1 MIAPSFNLRPYQE
14 EAVRAI
20 NDKWTEWQR
29 ELLVLPTGCGKTVV
43 FNTIANQRPG
53 KTLILAHRDE
63 LIEQARDKYFKM
75 FGDNPGKI
83 KAMENDIRPVTV
95 GSVQTMC
102 RRDYSGKFDTVIVDE
117 AHHAIS
123 PSYKAV
129 LDQFPEAKVLG
140 VTATPDRG
148 DKKSLAR
155 YFDGIAYEYK
165 LKTAVS
171 EGYLV
176 PIMAKTIPLEI
187 DMTQVKVSLGDFE
200 VGSIAETLEPYLPK
214 IAESIRV
221 HASARKTVVFCPLI
235 SIAQELAGMIPGA
248 REVNGNSQDRKEV
261 LEWFDQAGPGA
272 VLCNA
277 MLLTEGWD
285 CPSVDCIVV
294 LRPTKVRSLYCLDE
308 KTEVLTHDG
317 WKSNV
322 EVGED
327 VLAFDARTGKTRFVP
342 VLAKIRRK
350 LEPDEYFCSIK
361 GQSTDIRVTNHHRM
375 LYDNKRRKGWKFKEA
390 QDIAKLKDGV
400 YLPVSGHGEFA
411 GVPLTD
417 AELTFIGW
425 VMTDGSIN
433 PANNQITITQG
444 ENHEKYCEEIERC
457 IIDCGFKFNR
467 IVRRRTIEETHY
479 NAHGNMVLWTISK
492 GKPRGHDKHLT
503 GWGRLEP
510 WLSKDISPML
520 FDMTERQFAV
530 MLEAIYHGD
539 GNKFWK
545 TTYHIGKGN
554 KTFIERLQIM
564 AIQRGYRASVSFEK
578 HNEVRKSDLWYL
590 HVKKQNFV
598 KVGSISANHA
608 QWREEEHT
616 DETCWCVQTELGT
629 IVTRRNGRV
638 AIVGNCQMVGR
649 GTRLHPGKDNLLILD
664 FLWLTHKHNLCRPA
678 SLVSDSDEDIET
690 VVKKSKDEEID
701 LFEAASDAE
710 EARRTALAEQLR
722 KQQRKKSQLI
732 NPLELFSVLDDIG
745 LADYEPTFRWE
756 RDDATEKQ
764 VRALQSFGID
774 AEGITKG
781 YACAIMDRLITRRS
795 NNLASVKQVKC
806 LRQHGYDPIDWT
818 FDQAA
823 RKISALAAAGWKRWK
838 LHD

>member
-1 MIAPSFNLRPYQE
+1 MTPSFNLRPYQE

-20 NDKWTEWQR
+20 NDKWNEWQR

-248 REVNGNSQDRKEV
+248 KEVNGNSQDRKEV

-285 CPSVDCIVV
+285 CPSCNCVVV
-294 LRPTKVRSLYCLDE
+294 LRPTKIRSLY
-308 KTEVLTHDG
+308 
-317 WKSNV
+317 
-322 EVGED
+322 
-327 VLAFDARTGKTRFVP
+327 
-342 VLAKIRRK
+342 
-350 LEPDEYFCSIK
+350 
-361 GQSTDIRVTNHHRM
+361 
-375 LYDNKRRKGWKFKEA
+375 
-390 QDIAKLKDGV
+390 
-400 YLPVSGHGEFA
+400 
-411 GVPLTD
+411 
-417 AELTFIGW
+417 
-425 VMTDGSIN
+425 
-433 PANNQITITQG
+433 
-444 ENHEKYCEEIERC
+444 
-457 IIDCGFKFNR
+457 
-467 IVRRRTIEETHY
+467 
-479 NAHGNMVLWTISK
+479 
-492 GKPRGHDKHLT
+492 
-503 GWGRLEP
+503 
-510 WLSKDISPML
+510 
-520 FDMTERQFAV
+520 
-530 MLEAIYHGD
+530 
-539 GNKFWK
+539 
-545 TTYHIGKGN
+545 
-554 KTFIERLQIM
+554 
-564 AIQRGYRASVSFEK
+564 
-578 HNEVRKSDLWYL
+578 
-590 HVKKQNFV
+590 
-598 KVGSISANHA
+598 
-608 QWREEEHT
+608 
-616 DETCWCVQTELGT
+616 
-629 IVTRRNGRV
+629 
-638 AIVGNCQMVGR
+638 CQMVGR

-823 RKISALAAAGWKRWK
+823 RKISALAAAGWRRWK

>member
-20 NDKWTEWQR
+20 NDKWNEWQR

-248 REVNGNSQDRKEV
+248 KEVNGNSQDRKEV

-285 CPSVDCIVV
+285 CPSCNCVVV
-294 LRPTKVRSLYCLDE
+294 LRPTKIRSLY
-308 KTEVLTHDG
+308 
-317 WKSNV
+317 
-322 EVGED
+322 
-327 VLAFDARTGKTRFVP
+327 
-342 VLAKIRRK
+342 
-350 LEPDEYFCSIK
+350 
-361 GQSTDIRVTNHHRM
+361 
-375 LYDNKRRKGWKFKEA
+375 
-390 QDIAKLKDGV
+390 
-400 YLPVSGHGEFA
+400 
-411 GVPLTD
+411 
-417 AELTFIGW
+417 
-425 VMTDGSIN
+425 
-433 PANNQITITQG
+433 
-444 ENHEKYCEEIERC
+444 
-457 IIDCGFKFNR
+457 
-467 IVRRRTIEETHY
+467 
-479 NAHGNMVLWTISK
+479 
-492 GKPRGHDKHLT
+492 
-503 GWGRLEP
+503 
-510 WLSKDISPML
+510 
-520 FDMTERQFAV
+520 
-530 MLEAIYHGD
+530 
-539 GNKFWK
+539 
-545 TTYHIGKGN
+545 
-554 KTFIERLQIM
+554 
-564 AIQRGYRASVSFEK
+564 
-578 HNEVRKSDLWYL
+578 
-590 HVKKQNFV
+590 
-598 KVGSISANHA
+598 
-608 QWREEEHT
+608 
-616 DETCWCVQTELGT
+616 
-629 IVTRRNGRV
+629 
-638 AIVGNCQMVGR
+638 CQMVGR

-690 VVKKSKDEEID
+690 VVKKSKDEEIN

-823 RKISALAAAGWKRWK
+823 RKISALAAVGWKRWK
-838 LHD
+838 LRD